1 MLPAISLSTTITVK
15 TNITVT
21 LNPPSR
27 KLSTPLNFNS
37 TLRFLSKSGNLDEA
51 LSLIESS
58 PSKSTA
64 YEPDDVDAL
73 SSLLHAC
80 ISRRS
85 FSHGQK
91 LYFHFLQSPDRFK
104 QDFLRNPILKS
115 KLITLFS
122 VCGRIDEARQI
133 FNYGFEDEKM
143 PESVWVAMAIGYS
156 RNGFSNE
163 ALMLYFEMLSTQYA
177 RPNNF
182 ALSMALKA
190 CADTSD
196 SLLGRA
202 VHAQVI
208 KSDEEVD
215 QVVNNALLRFY
226 VECGFLGDA
235 LKVFEGMPQRNVVSW
250 NTLVAGVAA
259 QDKVSE
265 TFDAFRVMQGEG
277 IRFSWVTL
285 TTILSMC
292 ARVTALHSGKEMHAQ
307 ILKSRKKGD
316 LPLLNSLVDMYAKC
330 GALDYCKKVFNR
342 MQSRDLTTWNTM
354 LTGYAINGYIEEA
367 MALFD
372 EMISYGMWPDGI
384 TFIALLSGCSYSGL
398 ADKGQELF
406 NKMEDYGVK
415 PSSEHYACLVDV
427 LGRAGRI
434 EEALA
439 LLQNMP
445 MNPSGSIWGS
455 LLNSCRL
462 HSNVPLAEVVAGKL
476 FEIEPHNPGNYVML
490 SNIYA
495 KAEMWHGVK
504 RVREMMAVRGIKKEA
519 GCSWTHIKHRIHT
532 FIAGGSSEF
541 RSSAEYSET
550 WSELSE
556 AIKEAGYIPDT
567 DDVLHDVNEEMKVT
581 WACGHSE
588 RIAAI
593 FALIHTADGM
603 PIRITK
609 NLRVCGDCHSWM
621 KAVSRVTARMI
632 VLRDTNRFHHF
643 ANGSCSCKDFW

>member
-37 TLRFLSKSGNLDEA
+37 TLRFLSKSGSLDEA

-133 FNYGFEDEKM
+133 FNYGLEDEKM

-163 ALMLYFEMLSTQYA
+163 ALMLYCEMLSTQYA

-208 KSDEEVD
+208 KSDEEED

-235 LKVFEGMPQRNVVSW
+235 LKVFEGIPQRNVVSW

-307 ILKSRKKGD
+307 ILKSRKKG
-316 LPLLNSLVDMYAKC
+316 
-330 GALDYCKKVFNR
+330 
-342 MQSRDLTTWNTM
+342 
-354 LTGYAINGYIEEA
+354 
-367 MALFD
+367 
-372 EMISYGMWPDGI
+372 
-384 TFIALLSGCSYSGL
+384 CSYSGL

-439 LLQNMP
+439 LVQNMP

-462 HSNVPLAEVVAGKL
+462 HGNVPLAEVVAGKL

-519 GCSWTHIKHRIHT
+519 GCSWTHIKQRIHT

-556 AIKEAGYIPDT
+556 AIKEAGYVPDT

>member
-15 TNITVT
+15 TNITVI

-51 LSLIESS
+51 LSPIESS

-91 LYFHFLQSPDRFK
+91 LYFHFLQSPARFK
-104 QDFLRNPILKS
+104 PDFLRNPILKS

-133 FNYGFEDEKM
+133 FNHGLEDEKM

-163 ALMLYFEMLSTQYA
+163 ALMLYCEMLSTQYA

-190 CADTSD
+190 CADKSD

-208 KSDEEVD
+208 KSDEEED

-226 VECGFLGDA
+226 VVCGFLGDG

-259 QDKVSE
+259 QDKVPE
-265 TFDAFRVMQGEG
+265 TFDAFRVMQGKG
-277 IRFSWVTL
+277 IKFSWVTM
-285 TTILSMC
+285 TMILSMC

-307 ILKSRKKGD
+307 ILKSRKKG
-316 LPLLNSLVDMYAKC
+316 
-330 GALDYCKKVFNR
+330 
-342 MQSRDLTTWNTM
+342 
-354 LTGYAINGYIEEA
+354 YAINGYIEEA

-372 EMISYGMWPDGI
+372 ELVSYGMWPDGI

-415 PSSEHYACLVDV
+415 PSLEHYACFVDI

-439 LLQNMP
+439 LVQNMP

-462 HSNVPLAEVVAGKL
+462 HGNVPLAEVVAGKL

-504 RVREMMAVRGIKKEA
+504 TVREMMAMRGIKKVA
-519 GCSWTHIKHRIHT
+519 GCSWTQIKH
-532 FIAGGSSEF
+532 
-541 RSSAEYSET
+541 
-550 WSELSE
+550 
-556 AIKEAGYIPDT
+556 
-567 DDVLHDVNEEMKVT
+567 
-581 WACGHSE
+581 
-588 RIAAI
+588 
-593 FALIHTADGM
+593 
-603 PIRITK
+603 
-609 NLRVCGDCHSWM
+609 
-621 KAVSRVTARMI
+621 
-632 VLRDTNRFHHF
+632 
-643 ANGSCSCKDFW
+643 

>member
-307 ILKSRKKGD
+307 ILKSRKKG
-316 LPLLNSLVDMYAKC
+316 
-330 GALDYCKKVFNR
+330 
-342 MQSRDLTTWNTM
+342 
-354 LTGYAINGYIEEA
+354 
-367 MALFD
+367 
-372 EMISYGMWPDGI
+372 
-384 TFIALLSGCSYSGL
+384 CSYSGL